1 MKNKLFDRPN
11 CMYLLPNGECSF
23 DYVPCNECN
32 QSECNIYNSLNR
44 ANHIC
49 EGGKCNMSRGSNKKL
64 KDLLGDAIVL
74 LDAVNKENRELVEQ
88 NAVLNAKVQIANTE
102 LEKANN
108 RGLKQRILN
117 IFS

>member
-11 CMYLLPNGECSF
+11 CSYLLENGECSF
-23 DYVPCNECN
+23 DYVPCNERN
-32 QSECNIYNSLNR
+32 QTECNIYNSLNR
-44 ANHIC
+44 ANHVNM
-49 EGGKCNMSRGSNKKL
+49 EGECDMSRGSNKKL

-74 LDAVNKENRELVEQ
+74 LDEFHEENEELRRE
-88 NAVLNAKVQIANTE
+88 NAMLNSTVKIATAK
-102 LEKANN
+102 LEKINS